1 MSLLAPSPLKR
12 LSRPATRPSFRI
24 TDRDLA
30 ILWFVATVRCAT
42 SDQIARRIGGS
53 PRGVR
58 SRLKYLFRAGYLD
71 RPVHQH
77 AQLVAFFDEGN
88 RPLVYALA
96 RKGARIL
103 AEHGAPVDHRLDWTT
118 KNKRA
123 TAPFLAHTIEVAE
136 AMLGFHFPADAPDA
150 PRLIDHAALLPFM
163 PEATRSKRDP
173 FKLSVTFTLD
183 RQQVTIAVV
192 PDRVFSLLYPANTRF
207 NFALELDRG
216 TTDIKAKRIAG
227 KSSFRKKLLGYY
239 HAWRQRTHTEAWGFD
254 RLRVLTITPSEKRL
268 ANMLDAQHEVTNGS
282 ASGLFL
288 YTTRDRFADHGPF
301 APIWTSSKSDGVS
314 LLPTRAGQ

>member
-12 LSRPATRPSFRI
+12 LSRPATPPSFRI

-42 SDQIARRIGGS
+42 SNQIARRVGGS
-53 PRGVR
+53 ERGVC
-58 SRLKYLFRAGYLD
+58 SRLKNLFRAGYLD

-77 AQLVAFFDEGN
+77 AQLAAFFDEGN

-96 RKGARIL
+96 RKGARLL

-123 TAPFLAHTIEVAE
+123 TAPFLAHTVEVAE

-150 PRLIDHAALLPFM
+150 PRVIDHAELVPFM
-163 PEATRSKRDP
+163 PEETRSKRDP
-173 FKLSVTFTLD
+173 FKLSVTVEHN
-183 RQQVTIAVV
+183 RQLLTIAVV
-192 PDRVFSLLYPANTRF
+192 PDRVFSLLYRNNTRL

-216 TTDIKAKRIAG
+216 TMDIKAKRIVG

-239 HAWRQRTHTEAWGFD
+239 HAYRQRRHTQVWGFV
-254 RLRVLTITPSEKRL
+254 RWRVLTIAPSERRVT
-268 ANMLDAQHEVTNGS
+268 NMLAAQREITS
-282 ASGLFL
+282 SEMFL
-288 YTTRDRFADHGPF
+288 YTTRERFTKHGPF